1 MSHPLEETLLQYR
14 FGTLE
19 RDLVAEVA
27 EHLRTCSECTRTYA
41 KLGERIERL
50 SAYDVEATADEA
62 TLAKALERAKSAFE
76 ASLRKR
82 ATGEAQPV
90 APAPAAAPL
99 PISVV
104 SAERADPPLPGF
116 WAWLGLAAGGSARPL
131 RLATLALL
139 VLSPAF
145 IGGSRL
151 YLSSRVPPM
160 ETVIEGES
168 SLQAGGQGLVRVQ
181 VLREAVAIPDAP
193 ISLALVTSTG
203 RIALGDGRTDSYG
216 NAELSVSMPSTAEA
230 SPLLEVTTRAGAETD
245 VVSVPLQLQRSY
257 KVHLSTDKPM
267 YQPGQTIHLR
277 SLVMRSP
284 RPEPASDK
292 SVLFEVRD
300 ARNSRL
306 FSKSVA
312 VSSYGIASTDLEL
325 SDDVALGAW
334 KLTATVEGVTADAQV
349 EVGRYTLP
357 KYKLAVVPNKE
368 TYLAG
373 ERLKA
378 RVTARYFFGKPVAG
392 AQVQGVLL
400 KRDGVVLAELK
411 GKTDGD
417 GTLTLEAELPS
428 TLAAPGVPEG
438 VVLQLDAKDVAG
450 QQEHTERALTVSR
463 ELLMVDVLAEGS
475 AVSGLENTFFVV
487 TTRPDGRP
495 VPAKV
500 EVQPMSGAS
509 DLTGLAA
516 LLDPARL
523 LRPPPRRPGPGL
535 VGTAVARQ
543 VSVAGGMDR
552 EVVAKV
558 INSRL
563 VEVSACAER
572 ALLKGTS
579 VVGKLVVEWQI
590 SNVGAVKSAQTKVS
604 TLRNPELEACVVA
617 RIRTWRFPQT
627 SSGGTIA
634 FPFLFRD
641 LDEFTPS
648 PFVSPPPRPRAAPL
662 PVGPAIAVR
671 TAENGLGRFQFRPG
685 GTPVFQVRVEDAEGR
700 KTSREVVLSYGSGSL
715 LTTDK
720 AFYRPGETVLAEVQ
734 SSSVALVDLEARS
747 EGRLIAHTP
756 MKLMGGEG
764 ARATASLVLP
774 KDFVGTLELRLPNLN
789 ASRRIVVAE
798 PAALSVAMSTDKP
811 TYRPGEP
818 ATLRFTVTDAQG
830 KPKVAALGLS
840 VVDESL
846 FALTANTPDV
856 VRAFFLVE
864 RALLTPRYGL
874 NAGELLSSKSW
885 TEEQQVA
892 GRLLLSMSAPE
903 VSLAATPQ
911 RYARST
917 VAEKLVAR
925 RAEEAQWREVAVLV
939 GVGAALLLLLVLV
952 VSLSVRV
959 APVAGGV
966 LLAGVILGAGWL
978 RIPWLPQLATA
989 VVIVVGSLWALRSR
1003 HAELRSALVV
1013 MPVIALAASFW
1024 TREPEADEVF
1034 GRQPVPVATRAL
1046 PSPAESVES
1055 KKEEKRP
1062 EAKMAMKSVG
1072 TLGTLSLLAPSV
1084 DDIGSLGTHGPKARS
1099 ADLMGA
1105 PAPAAPEP
1113 EPPRREVRVR
1123 QHFPE
1128 TLYVHPQLISDEKG
1142 VAELTVPLADSITA
1156 WRVSAL
1162 ASSADGK
1169 LGSMDAPLKVF
1180 QDFFVDLDVPVALVR
1195 GDEATVPIAIY
1206 NYLETAQ
1213 DVRLEVEKAPWFELL
1228 GEVKTKVTLAA
1239 GGVEGRSLR
1248 LRVLEPGEHKLIVRA
1263 DGASESDVVARELLV
1278 TEAGREDSVSVSGR
1292 LTAGA
1297 ATKVSLLVP
1306 EAATGATQM
1315 LVKLYPSLAATALDG
1330 IEGTLGQ
1337 PTGCFE
1343 QTSATTYPN
1352 VLVEEF
1358 LRRENRLTPE
1368 LEHRITRLLS
1378 LGYQKLVAFEV
1389 PGGGFEWFGRAPANQ
1404 VLTAY
1409 GLMEFSDMK
1418 RVFPVEPELI
1428 ERTQRFL
1435 VSRQQSDGSW
1445 DVDTQMIRDGL
1456 FRSEHRGRM
1465 TVTAYLTWALTE
1477 SGLKSDAVERAQRFL
1492 VENLDAIEDPYTLAL
1507 MTAGFAKSGHP
1518 EAARTAELLAKK
1530 AKKVEGLVFFSP
1542 TGATAYYG
1550 RGAAADVETTALA
1563 AYALAKAGRE
1573 PVLVKGALDFLL
1585 ARRQGHGAWASTQA
1599 TTLALK
1605 ALLAGTES
1613 KGVPKVNVSIN
1624 GAAVGAFSLADG
1636 KPKVL
1641 VLGDRARKGINVVE
1655 LSSDVDAPFLATA
1668 TFTLPWR
1675 QQGEDDGKP
1684 LALTVDY
1691 AARKVDVGDVVP
1703 VDVQLTY
1710 RGTEASGMALVEL
1723 GVPAGLTPMMEDLQS
1738 LKTGRVAKFQ
1748 VSGGKLRLYL
1758 DRLSPGERLKLSLRF
1773 KATMAVDTKG
1783 AGSLAYLYYDPA
1795 VRASAPPVAVA
1806 VR

>member
-19 RDLVAEVA
+19 HDLVGEVA

-50 SAYDVEATADEA
+50 GAYDVEATADEA
-62 TLAKALERAKSAFE
+62 TLAKALERATMAFE
-76 ASLRKR
+76 ANLRKR

-90 APAPAAAPL
+90 APAPAPGSL

-116 WAWLGLAAGGSARPL
+116 WAWLGVTAGGSARPL

-139 VLSPAF
+139 LLSPAF

-160 ETVIEGES
+160 DTIISGES
-168 SLQAGGQGLVRVQ
+168 SLQAGGHGLVRVE
-181 VLREAVAIPDAP
+181 VRREGVAIPDAP
-193 ISLALVTSTG
+193 LSLALVTSTG
-203 RIALGDGRTDSYG
+203 RIALGEGRTDSLG
-216 NAELSVSMPSTAEA
+216 NAELSVTVPSTAEA
-230 SPLLEVTTRAGAETD
+230 APLLEVTTRAGAETD
-245 VVSVPLQLQRSY
+245 VVSVPLQLQRDY

-284 RPEPASDK
+284 RPEPAADK

-300 ARNSRL
+300 ARNARL
-306 FSKSVA
+306 FSKSVP

-428 TLAAPGVPEG
+428 TLAAPGMPEG
-438 VVLQLDAKDVAG
+438 VVLQLEAKDVAG

-500 EVQPMSGAS
+500 EVQPMSGS
-509 DLTGLAA
+509 SGLSGLSA

-523 LRPPPRRPGPGL
+523 RPPRPSGPGL
-535 VGTAVARQ
+535 VGTVVARQ
-543 VSVAGGMDR
+543 VSVVGSMNR
-552 EVVAKV
+552 EVVAKT

-563 VEVSACAER
+563 VEVTGCAER
-572 ALLKGTS
+572 ALLKTPV
-579 VVGKLVVEWQI
+579 VVGKVVVEFEV
-590 SNVGAVKSAQTKVS
+590 SSAGAVKSAQTKAS

-627 SSGGTIA
+627 SSGGTIVV
-634 FPFLFRD
+634 PFLFRD
-641 LDEFTPS
+641 TGDFVPA
-648 PFVSPPPRPRAAPL
+648 PFVSSPPRPRFEPL
-662 PVGPAIAVR
+662 PVGQAISVR
-671 TAENGLGRFQFRPG
+671 TAENGIGRFQFRPG
-685 GTPVFQVRVEDAEGR
+685 GAPVFQVRVEDAEGR

-734 SSSVALVDLEARS
+734 SSSVALVELEARS

-756 MKLMGGEG
+756 MKLMGVEG
-764 ARATASLVLP
+764 ARATASLILP
-774 KDFVGTLELRLPNLN
+774 RDFVGTLELRLPNLN

-892 GRLLLSMSAPE
+892 GRLLLSMSAHQF
-903 VSLAATPQ
+903 SLAATPQ

-925 RAEEAQWREVAVLV
+925 EAEEVRWREAAVVV
-939 GVGAALLLLLVLV
+939 GLGAALLLLLVVV

-959 APVAGGV
+959 GPVAGGV
-966 LLAGVILGAGWL
+966 LVAGSILAAGWL
-978 RIPWLPQLATA
+978 QVPWLPQLVTG
-989 VVIVVGSLWALRSR
+989 VVIAGASLWALRSR

-1013 MPVIALAASFW
+1013 LPIIALAASFW
-1024 TREPEADEVF
+1024 TRALEADEAF
-1034 GRQPVPVATRAL
+1034 RTQPVAVTARARPEL
-1046 PSPAESVES
+1046 AESVD

-1062 EAKMAMKSVG
+1062 EAKMMMKQAG
-1072 TLGTLSLLAPSV
+1072 TLGVLALSAG
-1084 DDIGSLGTHGPKARS
+1084 DIGALGTGGPTAKA
-1099 ADLMGA
+1099 LGMA
-1105 PAPAAPEP
+1105 PPPPPAAAP

-1206 NYLETAQ
+1206 NYLETSQ

-1228 GEVKTKVTLAA
+1228 GEAPKKVTLAA

-1248 LRVLEPGEHKLIVRA
+1248 LRVLEPGEHKLVVRA

-1306 EAATGATQM
+1306 EAATGATQV

-1368 LEHRITRLLS
+1368 LERRITRLLS

-1456 FRSEHRGRM
+1456 FRSEHRGRV

-1477 SGLKSDAVERAQRFL
+1477 SGLTSDAVERAQRFL
-1492 VENLDAIEDPYTLAL
+1492 VENLEGADDPYTLAL

-1518 EAARTAELLAKK
+1518 ETARTAELLAKK
-1530 AKKVEGLVFFSP
+1530 AKRVEGLVFFSP
-1542 TGATAYYG
+1542 SGATAYYG
-1550 RGAAADVETTALA
+1550 RGAAADVEATALA

-1573 PVLVKGALDFLL
+1573 PALVKGALDFLL
-1585 ARRQGHGAWASTQA
+1585 ARRLGHGAWASTQA

-1624 GAAVGAFSLADG
+1624 GTAVGAFSLADA

-1691 AARKVDVGDVVP
+1691 TARKVDVGDVVP

-1723 GVPAGLTPMMEDLQS
+1723 GVPAGLTPMMEDLQT

-1773 KATMAVDTKG
+1773 KATMPVDTKG

>member
-19 RDLVAEVA
+19 REDAAAVA
-27 EHLRTCSECTRTYA
+27 EHLRTCSDCTKTYA
-41 KLGERIERL
+41 RIGERIERL
-50 SAYDVEATADEA
+50 GAYDVEATADES
-62 TLAKALERAKSAFE
+62 TLAKALERATAAFE
-76 ASLRKR
+76 VALRKR
-82 ATGEAQPV
+82 ATGEAPPL
-90 APAPAAAPL
+90 APAPAPR

-104 SAERADPPLPGF
+104 SAERAEPPLPGF
-116 WAWLGLAAGGSARPL
+116 WAWLGVTAGGSARPL

-151 YLSSRVPPM
+151 YLSSRVAPM
-160 ETVIEGES
+160 ETIVSGES
-168 SLQAGGQGLVRVQ
+168 SLQAGGHGLVRVE
-181 VLREAVAIPDAP
+181 VRREGVAIPDAP
-193 ISLALVTSTG
+193 MSLSLVTSTG
-203 RIALGDGRTDSYG
+203 RIALGEGRTDALG
-216 NAELSVSMPSTAEA
+216 NAELSVTMPSTADE

-300 ARNSRL
+300 ARNARL
-306 FSKSVA
+306 FSKSVP

-334 KLTATVEGVTADAQV
+334 KLTATVEGVTADAKV

-357 KYKLAVVPNKE
+357 KFKLAVVPNKE

-417 GTLTLEAELPS
+417 GTLTLETELPS
-428 TLAAPGVPEG
+428 TLAAPGVPEA
-438 VVLQLDAKDVAG
+438 VVLQLEAKDVAG

-463 ELLMVDVLAEGS
+463 ELLMVDVFTDGS
-475 AVSGLENTFFVV
+475 AVAGLENTFFVV

-500 EVQPMSGAS
+500 EVQPMSGAKGLS
-509 DLTGLAA
+509 GLLAGLDLAR
-516 LLDPARL
+516 PAR
-523 LRPPPRRPGPGL
+523 PPTAAVRGV
-535 VGTAVARQ
+535 VGTATARQ
-543 VSVAGGMDR
+543 VGVASGLDR
-552 EVVAKV
+552 QEVAKV

-563 VEVSACAER
+563 GEVTTCFER
-572 ALLKGTS
+572 ALLRSPGLA
-579 VVGKLVVEWQI
+579 GKVVVEWEI
-590 SNVGAVKSAQTKVS
+590 SSTGAVKSAKTRTS
-604 TLRNPELEACVVA
+604 TVRDGQLESCVVD
-617 RIRTWRFPQT
+617 RIRTWWFPRT
-627 SSGGTIA
+627 STGGTIVY
-634 FPFLFRD
+634 PFLFRD
-641 LDEFTPS
+641 ESEFTPS
-648 PFVSPPPRPRAAPL
+648 PASPSPPRPPVEPV
-662 PVGPAIAVR
+662 PVGKAISVR
-671 TAENGLGRFQFRPG
+671 TAENGLGRFQFAPG
-685 GTPVFQVRVEDAEGR
+685 SGLVFQVRVEDAEGR
-700 KTSREVVLSYGSGSL
+700 KASRDVVRSLNASGAL

-720 AFYRPGETVLAEVQ
+720 AFYRPGEAVVAELQ
-734 SSSVALVDLEARS
+734 SSTTLGTIDVEARS
-747 EGRLIAHTP
+747 EGRLV
-756 MKLMGGEG
+756 
-764 ARATASLVLP
+764 ARAPLTPITSGGRSQGTTSLVLP
-774 KDFVGTLELRLPNLN
+774 KSFVGTLDLRVASLN
-789 ASRRIVVAE
+789 VSRRVVVAE
-798 PAALSVAMSTDKP
+798 PAALSVSMSTDKP

-846 FALTANTPDV
+846 FALTANTPDL
-856 VRAFFLVE
+856 VRAFFLFE
-864 RALLTPRYGL
+864 RSLFTPRFGL
-874 NAGELLSSKSW
+874 NVGELLSAKSW
-885 TEEQQVA
+885 TEEQQLA
-892 GRLLLSMSAPE
+892 GRLLLSMSAPDPS
-903 VSLAATPQ
+903 VAGTPQ

-917 VAEKLVAR
+917 VAEKLAAR
-925 RAEEAQWREVAVLV
+925 ADEEARWRSIAMPL
-939 GVGAALLLLLVLV
+939 GLAAGLLLLLVLV
-952 VSLSVRV
+952 VSLSARG
-959 APVAGGV
+959 APAAGGV

-978 RIPWLPQLATA
+978 RVPWLPQLATA
-989 VVIVVGSLWALRSR
+989 VVITVASLWALRGR

-1013 MPVIALAASFW
+1013 LPIIALAASFW
-1024 TREPEADEVF
+1024 ASGSDEGGFQDEFAAAPTSTRS
-1034 GRQPVPVATRAL
+1034 VA
-1046 PSPAESVES
+1046 AESVDT
-1055 KKEEKRP
+1055 KKTEEKP
-1062 EAKMAMKSVG
+1062 VMKQFG
-1072 TLGTLSLLAPSV
+1072 TLGALSTRGMPGVRASGLGGM
-1084 DDIGSLGTHGPKARS
+1084 GSLGIQSPRQS
-1099 ADLMGA
+1099 DLGMGA
-1105 PAPAAPEP
+1105 PPAAAP

-1128 TLYVHPQLISDEKG
+1128 TLFVHPQLISDEKG

-1206 NYLETAQ
+1206 NYLDTTQ
-1213 DVRLEVEKAPWFELL
+1213 DVRLDVEKAPWFELL
-1228 GEVKTKVTLAA
+1228 GEAPKKVTLTA

-1278 TEAGREDSVSVSGR
+1278 TEAGREDAVSVSGR
-1292 LTAGA
+1292 LKAGA
-1297 ATKVSLLVP
+1297 TTKVSLLVP
-1306 EAATGATQM
+1306 EAATGATQV

-1330 IEGTLGQ
+1330 IEGTLRQ

-1358 LRRENRLTPE
+1358 LRREGRLTPE

-1409 GLMEFSDMK
+1409 GLMEFSDMT
-1418 RVFPVEPELI
+1418 RVFPVEPQLI

-1456 FRSEHRGRM
+1456 FRSEHRGRV

-1477 SGLKSDAVERAQRFL
+1477 SGLTSEAVERAQRFL
-1492 VENLDAIEDPYTLAL
+1492 VDNLEGADDPYTLAL
-1507 MTAGFAKSGHP
+1507 MTAGFAKTRHP
-1518 EAARTAELLAKK
+1518 ELARTAAMLAKR
-1530 AKKVEGLVFFSP
+1530 AKQVDGLVFFSP

-1563 AYALAKAGRE
+1563 AYALGKAGRE
-1573 PVLVKGALDFLL
+1573 PALVKGALDFLL
-1585 ARRQGHGAWASTQA
+1585 ARRLGHGAWASTQA

-1613 KGVPKVNVSIN
+1613 KGVPQVNVSIN

-1655 LSSDVDAPFLATA
+1655 LSSDVDAPFVATA

-1691 AARKVDVGDVVP
+1691 AARKVAVGDVVP

-1710 RGTEASGMALVEL
+1710 RGAEASGMALVEL
-1723 GVPAGLTPMMEDLQS
+1723 GVPAGLTPMMEDLQR
-1738 LKTGRVAKFQ
+1738 LKTGRVAKSQ
-1748 VSGGKLRLYL
+1748 LSGGKLRLYL

-1773 KATMAVDTKG
+1773 KATMPVDTKG
-1783 AGSLAYLYYDPA
+1783 ASSFAYLYYDPA

>member
-19 RDLVAEVA
+19 RDEAAEVA
-27 EHLRTCSECTRTYA
+27 EHLRTCSDCTKTYA

-50 SAYDVEATADEA
+50 GAYDVEATADEA
-62 TLAKALERAKSAFE
+62 TLAKALERATLAFE
-76 ASLRKR
+76 ASVRKR

-90 APAPAAAPL
+90 APVPPPAPVPL
-99 PISVV
+99 PIAVV
-104 SAERADPPLPGF
+104 SAERPDPPLPGF
-116 WAWLGLAAGGSARPL
+116 WAWLGVAPGGSARPL
-131 RLATLALL
+131 RLATLAVL

-151 YLSSRVPPM
+151 YLSSRAPPM
-160 ETVIEGES
+160 ETVLEGES

-193 ISLALVTSTG
+193 VSLALVTGAG
-203 RIALGDGRTDSYG
+203 RIALGEGRTDSFG
-216 NAELSVSMPSTAEA
+216 KAELSVSVPYTAEA

-245 VVSVPLQLQRSY
+245 VVSVPLQLQRTY

-292 SVLFEVRD
+292 AVLFEVRD
-300 ARNSRL
+300 ARNARL
-306 FSKSVA
+306 FSKRVP

-334 KLTATVEGVTADAQV
+334 MLTATVEGVTADAQV

-357 KYKLAVVPNKE
+357 KYKLSVVPNKE

-428 TLAAPGVPEG
+428 TLAAPGMPEG
-438 VVLQLDAKDVAG
+438 VVLQLEAKDVAG

-475 AVSGLENTFFVV
+475 AVNGLENTFFVM

-509 DLTGLAA
+509 GLTGLAA

-523 LRPPPRRPGPGL
+523 RPPPRRPGVGL
-535 VGTAVARQ
+535 VGTAAARQ

-552 EVVAKV
+552 EVVAKT

-572 ALLKGTS
+572 ALLKGPA
-579 VVGKLVVEWQI
+579 VVGKLVVEWQV
-590 SNVGAVKSAQTKVS
+590 SNVGAVKSAQTKTS
-604 TLRNPELEACVVA
+604 TLRNPELEACVLA
-617 RIRTWRFPQT
+617 RSRTWRFPQT
-627 SSGGTIA
+627 SSGVTIV
-634 FPFLFRD
+634 FPFIFRD
-641 LDEFTPS
+641 LEEFTPA
-648 PFVSPPPRPRAAPL
+648 PFVPSPPRPRVEPL
-662 PVGPAIAVR
+662 PVGQAISVR
-671 TAENGLGRFQFRPG
+671 TAENGLGRFQFRPSG
-685 GTPVFQVRVEDAEGR
+685 ALVFQVRVEDAEGR
-700 KTSREVVLSYGSGSL
+700 KTSREVVLPSGAGSL

-734 SSSVALVDLEARS
+734 SSVVALVDLEARS

-756 MKLMGGEG
+756 MKLMGNAG
-764 ARATASLVLP
+764 ARATASLMLP

-789 ASRRIVVAE
+789 ASRRVVVAA

-846 FALTANTPDV
+846 FALTTNTPDV

-864 RALLTPRYGL
+864 RALLTPRFGL
-874 NAGELLSSKSW
+874 NAGELLSAKSW

-892 GRLLLSMSAPE
+892 GRLLLSMSAAE
-903 VSLAATPQ
+903 LSLATPQ

-917 VAEKLVAR
+917 VAEKLAAR
-925 RAEEAQWREVAVLV
+925 ADEEARWRSTATLL

-952 VSLSVRV
+952 ASLSVRV

-978 RIPWLPQLATA
+978 RLPWLPQLATA
-989 VVIVVGSLWALRSR
+989 VVIVAGSLWALRSR

-1013 MPVIALAASFW
+1013 MPIIALAASFW

-1034 GRQPVPVATRAL
+1034 GTQPVPVTTRAQS
-1046 PSPAESVES
+1046 SPAESVEM

-1062 EAKMAMKSVG
+1062 EAKMAMKQVG
-1072 TLGTLSLLAPSV
+1072 TLGTLSLLAPSL
-1084 DDIGSLGTHGPKARS
+1084 DSIGSLGTHGAKGIGV
-1099 ADLMGA
+1099 DMLGA
-1105 PAPAAPEP
+1105 PPAVAP

-1213 DVRLEVEKAPWFELL
+1213 DVRLAVEKAPWFELL
-1228 GEVKTKVTLAA
+1228 GEAPKKVTLAA

-1248 LRVLEPGEHKLIVRA
+1248 LRVLEAGEHKLIVRA

-1292 LTAGA
+1292 LAAGA

-1306 EAATGATQM
+1306 EAATGATQV

-1352 VLVEEF
+1352 VLVEAF

-1445 DVDTQMIRDGL
+1445 DVDGQMIRDGL

-1465 TVTAYLTWALTE
+1465 TVTAYVTWALTE
-1477 SGLKSDAVERAQRFL
+1477 SGLTSDAVERAQRFL
-1492 VENLDAIEDPYTLAL
+1492 VENLDAIDDPYTLAL
-1507 MTAGFAKSGHP
+1507 LTAGFAKSGHP
-1518 EAARTAELLAKK
+1518 ETARTAELLAKR

-1542 TGATAYYG
+1542 SGATAYYG
-1550 RGAAADVETTALA
+1550 RGAAAEVETTALA

-1573 PVLVKGALDFLL
+1573 PALVKGALDFLL
-1585 ARRQGHGAWASTQA
+1585 ARRLGHGAWASTQA

-1641 VLGDRARKGINVVE
+1641 MLGDRARKGINVVE

-1748 VSGGKLRLYL
+1748 LSGGKLRLYL

-1773 KATMAVDTKG
+1773 KATMPVDTRG

-1795 VRASAPPVAVA
+1795 IRASAPPVAVA

>member
-1 MSHPLEETLLQYR
+1 MSHPLAETLLQYR
-14 FGTLE
+14 FGTLD
-19 RDLVAEVA
+19 RDQANEIA
-27 EHLRTCSECTRTYA
+27 EHLRTCSECTKAYA
-41 KLGERIERL
+41 KLGEGIERL
-50 SAYDVEATADEA
+50 GAYDVEATADEA
-62 TLAKALERAKSAFE
+62 ALAKALERATAAFKV
-76 ASLRKR
+76 STSRR
-82 ATGEAQPV
+82 ATGTEKPVTPPV
-90 APAPAAAPL
+90 AAAEPL
-99 PISVV
+99 PVVVV
-104 SAERADPPLPGF
+104 SAERPDPPLPGF
-116 WAWLGLAAGGSARPL
+116 WGWLGLQPGASARPL

-139 VLSPAF
+139 VLGPAWL
-145 IGGSRL
+145 GGSAL
-151 YLSSRVPPM
+151 YFSSRLPPM
-160 ETVIEGES
+160 DTAVTGEA
-168 SLQAGGQGLVRVQ
+168 SLEAGGHGLVRVE
-181 VLREAVAIPDAP
+181 VRREGAPIPDAP
-193 ISLALVTSTG
+193 LSLALVTSTG
-203 RIALGDGRTDSYG
+203 RLTLADGRTDAAG
-216 NAELSVSMPSTAEA
+216 NAEVGLSVPYTNEA
-230 SPLLEVTTRAGAETD
+230 SPVLEVTTRAGDETD
-245 VVSVPLQLQRSY
+245 VVSVPLTLQRSF

-292 SVLFEVRD
+292 AVLFEVRD
-300 ARNSRL
+300 ARNARL
-306 FSKSVA
+306 FSKSVP

-357 KYKLAVVPNKE
+357 KYKLVVAPNKE

-378 RVTARYFFGKPVAG
+378 RITARYFFGKPVVG

-400 KRDGVVLAELK
+400 KSDGVVLAELK

-417 GTLTLEAELPS
+417 GTLTLETELPS
-428 TLAAPGVPEG
+428 TLAAPGRPEA
-438 VVLQLDAKDVAG
+438 VVLQLEAKDVAG
-450 QQEHTERALTVSR
+450 QQEHTERTLTISR
-463 ELLMVDVLAEGS
+463 ELLMVDVLADGV
-475 AVSGLENTFFVV
+475 ALMGVENTFFVV

-500 EVQPMSGAS
+500 EVQPMSGAA
-509 DLTGLAA
+509 GLSGLSA
-516 LLDPARL
+516 LLGMP
-523 LRPPPRRPGPGL
+523 RPTALRRPLGPGL
-535 VGTAVARQ
+535 VATAVARN
-543 VSVAGGMDR
+543 VGVTGSVDR

-558 INSRL
+558 INSNL
-563 VEVSACAER
+563 AGVSGCYER
-572 ALLKGTS
+572 ALLRSPVIAGR
-579 VVGKLVVEWQI
+579 LVVEWQL
-590 SNVGAVKSAQTKVS
+590 SKAGGVTSSRTKSS
-604 TLRNPELEACVVA
+604 TVQNPALEACVLAVSRA
-617 RIRTWRFPQT
+617 WRFPQT
-627 SSGGTIA
+627 SSGGTVT
-634 FPFLFRD
+634 FPFIFRSA
-641 LDEFTPS
+641 DELAPATS
-648 PFVSPPPRPRAAPL
+648 GPFAIGAAPPSSEPV
-662 PVGPAIAVR
+662 PVGVPIAVR
-671 TAENGLGRFQFRPG
+671 TAESGIGRFQFRPG
-685 GTPVFQVRVEDAEGR
+685 SSVIFQVRVEDAEGR
-700 KTSREVVLSYGSGSL
+700 KTSREVVLPLSNGPL

-734 SSSVALVDLEARS
+734 SSAVALAALEARS
-747 EGRLIAHTP
+747 EGRLIAHAP
-756 MKLMGGEG
+756 VRLMGGSD

-774 KDFVGTLELRLPNLN
+774 KDYVGTLDLHLANMGG
-789 ASRRIVVAE
+789 SRRIVVAE
-798 PAALSVAMSTDKP
+798 PSALSVAMSTDKP

-818 ATLRFTVTDAQG
+818 ATLRFTVTDSQG

-846 FALTANTPDV
+846 FALTANTPDA

-864 RALLTPRYGL
+864 RALLTSRFGTS
-874 NAGELLSSKSW
+874 AAQLLSAASW

-892 GRLLLSMSAPE
+892 GRLLLSMSTPE
-903 VSLAATPQ
+903 RSLAATPQ
-911 RYARST
+911 PYTRST
-917 VAEKLVAR
+917 VLEKLVAR
-925 RAEEAQWREVAVLV
+925 EAEETRWRSRALV
-939 GVGAALLLLLVLV
+939 VGLGTGLLLLLVLV

-959 APVAGGV
+959 TPVAGGV
-966 LLAGVILGAGWL
+966 LLAGAILGAGWL
-978 RIPWLPQLATA
+978 RLPWLPQLVAGVLMA
-989 VVIVVGSLWALRSR
+989 FAALWALRAR

-1013 MPVIALAASFW
+1013 LPVIALIASFW
-1024 TREPEADEVF
+1024 TRSPGQDAEFRPELV
-1034 GRQPVPVATRAL
+1034 RAESA
-1046 PSPAESVES
+1046 PSPASRTAMAPQPTQKV
-1055 KKEEKRP
+1055 EEKK
-1062 EAKMAMKSVG
+1062 ALKQ
-1072 TLGTLSLLAPSV
+1072 LGTLSV
-1084 DDIGSLGTHGPKARS
+1084 LGASPFTDALGEMA
-1099 ADLMGA
+1099 GA
-1105 PAPAAPEP
+1105 PKGASANGPSLPTAP

-1128 TLYVHPQLISDEKG
+1128 TLYVHPQLISNEQG

-1206 NYLETAQ
+1206 NYLETSQ
-1213 DVRLEVEKAPWFELL
+1213 DVRLEVEKAPWFELV
-1228 GEVKTKVTLAA
+1228 GEVPKKVTLAA

-1248 LRVLEPGEHKLIVRA
+1248 LRVLEPGEHQLIVRA

-1306 EAATGATQM
+1306 EAATGATQV

-1378 LGYQKLVAFEV
+1378 LGYQKLVSFEV

-1435 VSRQQSDGSW
+1435 LAQQQPDGSW
-1445 DVDTQMIRDGL
+1445 DVDRQMIRDGL
-1456 FRSEHRGRM
+1456 FRSEHRGQM
-1465 TVTAYLTWALTE
+1465 TVTAYVTWALTE
-1477 SGLKSDAVERAQRFL
+1477 SGLKSEAVDRAQRFL
-1492 VENLDAIEDPYTLAL
+1492 VDNLDAADDPYTLAL
-1507 MTAGFAKSGHP
+1507 MTAGFARSRHP
-1518 EAARTAELLAKK
+1518 ETARTAELLAKR
-1530 AKKVEGLVFFSP
+1530 AKKVDGLVFFSP

-1550 RGAAADVETTALA
+1550 RGAAAEVETTALA

-1573 PVLVKGALDFLL
+1573 PALVKGALDFLL

-1605 ALLAGTES
+1605 ALLAGTEA
-1613 KGVPKVNVSIN
+1613 KGVPKVSVSIN
-1624 GAAVGAFSLADG
+1624 GTSAGAYSLADG

-1723 GVPAGLTPMMEDLQS
+1723 GVPAGLTPMMEDLAS
-1738 LKTGRVAKFQ
+1738 LKSGRVAKFQ
-1748 VSGGKLRLYL
+1748 LSGGKLRLYL

-1773 KATMAVDTKG
+1773 KATMPVDTKG

>member
-19 RDLVAEVA
+19 RDLAGEVA
-27 EHLRTCSECTRTYA
+27 EHLRTCSDCTRTYA

-50 SAYDVEATADEA
+50 REYDVEGTADEA
-62 TLAKALERAKSAFE
+62 TLAKALERATSAFE
-76 ASLRKR
+76 ASLRNR
-82 ATGEAQPV
+82 ATGDAQPV
-90 APAPAAAPL
+90 APAPAVAPL
-99 PISVV
+99 PVAVV

-116 WAWLGLAAGGSARPL
+116 WAWLGVAAGGSARPL

-151 YLSSRVPPM
+151 YLSSRGPPM

-168 SLQAGGQGLVRVQ
+168 SLQAGGHGLVRVE
-181 VLREAVAIPDAP
+181 VRREGVAIPDAP
-193 ISLALVTSTG
+193 LSLALVTSTG
-203 RIALGDGRTDSYG
+203 RIALGEGRTDALG
-216 NAELSVSMPSTAEA
+216 RAELSVTVPSTAEA
-230 SPLLEVTTRAGAETD
+230 APLLEVTTRAGAETD
-245 VVSVPLQLQRSY
+245 VVSVPLQLQRDY

-284 RPEPASDK
+284 RPEPAADK

-300 ARNSRL
+300 ARNARL
-306 FSKSVA
+306 FSKSVP

-417 GTLTLEAELPS
+417 GTLTLETELPS
-428 TLAAPGVPEG
+428 TLAAPGRPEA
-438 VVLQLDAKDVAG
+438 VVLQLEAKDVAG

-475 AVSGLENTFFVV
+475 AVSGVENTFFVV

-500 EVQPMSGAS
+500 EVQPMSGS
-509 DLTGLAA
+509 TGLSGLSA

-523 LRPPPRRPGPGL
+523 TRPPRPSASGL
-535 VGTAVARQ
+535 VGTISARQ

-552 EVVAKV
+552 EVVAKI

-563 VEVSACAER
+563 VEVVTCAER
-572 ALLKGTS
+572 ALLKGPA

-590 SNVGAVKSAQTKVS
+590 SNVGAVKSAQTKAS

-617 RIRTWRFPQT
+617 RVRTWRFPQT

-634 FPFLFRD
+634 FPFIFRD
-641 LDEFTPS
+641 VNEFTPAPLVPS
-648 PFVSPPPRPRAAPL
+648 PPRPRFEPL
-662 PVGPAIAVR
+662 PVGKAISVR
-671 TAENGLGRFQFRPG
+671 TVENGLGRFQFRPG
-685 GTPVFQVRVEDAEGR
+685 GELVFQVRVEDAEGR
-700 KTSREVVLSYGSGSL
+700 KTSREVVLSYGPGSL

-764 ARATASLVLP
+764 ARATASLILP
-774 KDFVGTLELRLPNLN
+774 RDFVGTLELRLPNMN
-789 ASRRIVVAE
+789 ASRRIVVAN
-798 PAALSVAMSTDKP
+798 PSALSVAMSTDKP

-903 VSLAATPQ
+903 LGLTATPQ
-911 RYARST
+911 RYSRST

-925 RAEEAQWREVAVLV
+925 EAQEVQWREAAVVL
-939 GVGAALLLLLVLV
+939 GLGAALLLLLVV
-952 VSLSVRV
+952 IVSLSVRV
-959 APVAGGV
+959 GPVAGGV

-1024 TREPEADEVF
+1024 TREPDEDGGFREKMVA
-1034 GRQPVPVATRAL
+1034 VPLSTR
-1046 PSPAESVES
+1046 SVVAESVET
-1055 KKEEKRP
+1055 KKEERRP
-1062 EAKMAMKSVG
+1062 EAKKAMKQVG
-1072 TLGTLSLLAPSV
+1072 TAGALSLLAPGV
-1084 DDIGSLGTHGPKARS
+1084 GDIGSLGAMGPKARG

-1105 PAPAAPEP
+1105 APAPAAP

-1206 NYLETAQ
+1206 NYLETSQ
-1213 DVRLEVEKAPWFELL
+1213 EVRLEVEKAPWFELL
-1228 GEVKTKVTLAA
+1228 GEAPKKVTLAA

-1278 TEAGREDSVSVSGR
+1278 TEAGREDQVSVSGR

-1306 EAATGATQM
+1306 EAATGATQV

-1368 LEHRITRLLS
+1368 LERRITRLLS

-1456 FRSEHRGRM
+1456 FRSEHRGRV

-1477 SGLKSDAVERAQRFL
+1477 SGLTSEAVERAQRFL
-1492 VENLDAIEDPYTLAL
+1492 VENLEGADDPYTLAL

-1518 EAARTAELLAKK
+1518 ETARTAELLAKK

-1542 TGATAYYG
+1542 SGATAYYG

-1573 PVLVKGALDFLL
+1573 PALVKGALDFLL
-1585 ARRQGHGAWASTQA
+1585 ARRLGHGAWASTQA

-1613 KGVPKVNVSIN
+1613 TGVPKVNVSIN
-1624 GAAVGAFSLADG
+1624 GTSVGAFSLADG

-1773 KATMAVDTKG
+1773 KATMPVDTKG

>member
-19 RDLVAEVA
+19 RDEAAEVA
-27 EHLRTCSECTRTYA
+27 EHLRTCSDCTRTYA

-50 SAYDVEATADEA
+50 GAYDVEGTADEA
-62 TLAKALERAKSAFE
+62 TLAKALERATAAFE
-76 ASLRKR
+76 VSVRKR
-82 ATGEAQPV
+82 ATGEAHPV
-90 APAPAAAPL
+90 APAPAPAPL
-99 PISVV
+99 PVTVV
-104 SAERADPPLPGF
+104 SAERADEPLPGF
-116 WAWLGLAAGGSARPL
+116 WAWLGVTAGGSARPL

-151 YLSSRVPPM
+151 YLSSRLAPM
-160 ETVIEGES
+160 ETIISGES
-168 SLQAGGQGLVRVQ
+168 SLQAGGHGLVRVE
-181 VLREAVAIPDAP
+181 VRREGVAIPDAP
-193 ISLALVTSTG
+193 LSLALVTSTG
-203 RIALGDGRTDSYG
+203 RIALTDGRTDSLG
-216 NAELSVSMPSTAEA
+216 NAELSVTVPSTAEA
-230 SPLLEVTTRAGAETD
+230 SPLLEVTTRAGDETD

-300 ARNSRL
+300 ARNARL
-306 FSKSVA
+306 FSKSVP

-357 KYKLAVVPNKE
+357 KYKLAIVPNKE

-373 ERLKA
+373 ERVKA
-378 RVTARYFFGKPVAG
+378 RVTARYFFGKPVVG

-428 TLAAPGVPEG
+428 TLAAPGMPEG
-438 VVLQLDAKDVAG
+438 VVLQLEAKDVAG

-475 AVSGLENTFFVV
+475 AVRGLENTFFVV

-500 EVQPMSGAS
+500 EVQPMSGSA
-509 DLTGLAA
+509 DLSGLAA
-516 LLDPARL
+516 LLNPARL
-523 LRPPPRRPGPGL
+523 TRPPGPGQ
-535 VGTAVARQ
+535 VGTAASRQISVVGGAMDKEMLAR
-543 VSVAGGMDR
+543 
-552 EVVAKV
+552 V
-558 INSRL
+558 INSKL
-563 VEVSACAER
+563 GEVSACAER
-572 ALLKGTS
+572 ALLKTPD
-579 VVGKLVVEWQI
+579 VAGKLVVEWQV
-590 SNVGAVKSAQTKVS
+590 SNIGAVKSARSRSS
-604 TLRNPELEACVVA
+604 TVRNPELEACVLA
-617 RIRTWRFPQT
+617 RVRTWRFPQT
-627 SSGGTIA
+627 SSGGTIV
-634 FPFLFRD
+634 FPFMFRD
-641 LDEFTPS
+641 LNTFAHVAPWRPS
-648 PFVSPPPRPRAAPL
+648 LPPVSAPL
-662 PVGPAIAVR
+662 AVGQAISVR
-671 TAENGLGRFQFRPG
+671 TAENGLGRFQFRPEG
-685 GTPVFQVRVEDAEGR
+685 ELVFQVRVEDAEGR
-700 KTSREVVLSYGSGSL
+700 KTSREVVLSNGSGSL

-734 SSSVALVDLEARS
+734 SSAVALVELEARS

-756 MKLMGGEG
+756 MKLMGVEG
-764 ARATASLVLP
+764 ARATASLILP
-774 KDFVGTLELRLPNLN
+774 RDFVGTLELRLPNLN

-892 GRLLLSMSAPE
+892 GRLLLSMSANQF
-903 VSLAATPQ
+903 SLAATPQ

-925 RAEEAQWREVAVLV
+925 EAEEMRWREAALV
-939 GVGAALLLLLVLV
+939 VGPGAALLLLLVLV

-959 APVAGGV
+959 GPVAGGMLV
-966 LLAGVILGAGWL
+966 AGSILAAGWL
-978 RIPWLPQLATA
+978 QLPWLPQLVTG
-989 VVIVVGSLWALRSR
+989 VVIAGASLWALRGR

-1013 MPVIALAASFW
+1013 MPIIALAASFW
-1024 TREPEADEVF
+1024 TRAPEEDGLFSTRLEEKL
-1034 GRQPVPVATRAL
+1034 VAAT
-1046 PSPAESVES
+1046 PSARTAVAESVDT

-1062 EAKMAMKSVG
+1062 EAKRVMKQVG
-1072 TLGTLSLLAPSV
+1072 TMGVLALSA
-1084 DDIGSLGTHGPKARS
+1084 DDIGSLSAHGPKAN
-1099 ADLMGA
+1099 ALGMVAPA
-1105 PAPAAPEP
+1105 PAPAAP

-1206 NYLETAQ
+1206 NYLETSQ

-1228 GEVKTKVTLAA
+1228 GEAPKKVTLAA

-1278 TEAGREDSVSVSGR
+1278 TEAGREDQVSVSGR

-1306 EAATGATQM
+1306 EAATGATQV

-1368 LEHRITRLLS
+1368 LERRITRLLS

-1428 ERTQRFL
+1428 ERTQHFL

-1456 FRSEHRGRM
+1456 FRSEHRGRV

-1477 SGLKSDAVERAQRFL
+1477 SGLTSEAVERAQRFL
-1492 VENLDAIEDPYTLAL
+1492 VENLEGADDPYTLAL
-1507 MTAGFAKSGHP
+1507 MTAGFAKTRHP
-1518 EAARTAELLAKK
+1518 ETARAAAMLTKRAKQ
-1530 AKKVEGLVFFSP
+1530 VDGLVFFSP

-1573 PVLVKGALDFLL
+1573 PALVKGALDFLL
-1585 ARRQGHGAWASTQA
+1585 ARRLGHGAWASTQA

-1624 GAAVGAFSLADG
+1624 GTAVGAFSLADG

-1703 VDVQLTY
+1703 VDVLLTY
-1710 RGTEASGMALVEL
+1710 RGSEASGMALVEL
-1723 GVPAGLTPMMEDLQS
+1723 GVPAGLTPMMEDLQN
-1738 LKTGRVAKFQ
+1738 LKMGRVAKFQ

-1773 KATMAVDTKG
+1773 KATMPVDTKG

>member
-19 RDLVAEVA
+19 RDLVGEVA

-50 SAYDVEATADEA
+50 GAYDVEATADEA
-62 TLAKALERAKSAFE
+62 TLAKALERAKAAFE
-76 ASLRKR
+76 VSLRER
-82 ATGEAQPV
+82 ATGEARPAEAPV
-90 APAPAAAPL
+90 TL
-99 PISVV
+99 PGAVV
-104 SAERADPPLPGF
+104 SAERPDPPLPGF
-116 WAWLGLAAGGSARPL
+116 WAWLGVTAGGSARPL

-139 VLSPAF
+139 LVAPAWL
-145 IGGSRL
+145 GGSALSLASRL
-151 YLSSRVPPM
+151 PPM
-160 ETVIEGES
+160 ETVVTGES
-168 SLQAGGQGLVRVQ
+168 SLQAGGHGLVRVA
-181 VLREAVAIPDAP
+181 VRREGVALADAP
-193 ISLALVTSTG
+193 MSLALVTSSG
-203 RIALGDGRTDSYG
+203 RIALGEGRTDALGS
-216 NAELSVSMPSTAEA
+216 AELSVTLPYTTEA
-230 SPLLEVTTRAGAETD
+230 APLLEVTTRAGAETD
-245 VVSVPLQLQRSY
+245 VVSVPLQLQRDY

-284 RPEPASDK
+284 RPEPAADK

-300 ARNSRL
+300 ARNARL
-306 FSKSVA
+306 FSKSVP

-378 RVTARYFFGKPVAG
+378 RVSARYFFGKPVVG
-392 AQVQGVLL
+392 AQVRGVLL
-400 KRDGVVLAELK
+400 QRDGVVLAELK
-411 GKTDGD
+411 GKTDRD

-428 TLAAPGVPEG
+428 TLAAPGRPEAL
-438 VVLQLDAKDVAG
+438 VLQLDAKDVAG
-450 QQEHTERALTVSR
+450 QQEHAERALTVSR
-463 ELLMVDVLAEGS
+463 ELLMVDVLPDG
-475 AVSGLENTFFVV
+475 VVMRGLDNTFFVV

-495 VPAKV
+495 VPASV
-500 EVQPMSGAS
+500 EVQPMAGPSRP
-509 DLTGLAA
+509 TG
-516 LLDPARL
+516 
-523 LRPPPRRPGPGL
+523 
-535 VGTAVARQ
+535 
-543 VSVAGGMDR
+543 
-552 EVVAKV
+552 
-558 INSRL
+558 
-563 VEVSACAER
+563 R
-572 ALLKGTS
+572 A
-579 VVGKLVVEWQI
+579 I
-590 SNVGAVKSAQTKVS
+590 S
-604 TLRNPELEACVVA
+604 L
-617 RIRTWRFPQT
+617 
-627 SSGGTIA
+627 
-634 FPFLFRD
+634 
-641 LDEFTPS
+641 
-648 PFVSPPPRPRAAPL
+648 
-662 PVGPAIAVR
+662 R
-671 TAENGLGRFQFRPG
+671 TAENGIGRFQFRPDSD
-685 GTPVFQVRVEDAEGR
+685 VLFQLRVEDADGR
-700 KTSREVVLSYGSGSL
+700 KTSRELSLPHAFGAL
-715 LTTDK
+715 VTTDK
-720 AFYRPGETVLAEVQ
+720 AFYRPGETVRATVQ
-734 SSSVALVDLEARS
+734 SNVFNALKLEARS
-747 EGRLIAHTP
+747 EGRLIARAPVTTA
-756 MKLMGGEG
+756 G
-764 ARATASLVLP
+764 AAGVGPGSASLVIPSGFL
-774 KDFVGTLELRLPNLN
+774 GTLELRLTGHSV
-789 ASRRIVVAE
+789 SRRIVVAE
-798 PAALSVAMSTDKP
+798 PSALSVSMSTDKP

-846 FALTANTPDV
+846 FALTASTPDA

-864 RALLTPRYGL
+864 RALLTPRLGL
-874 NAGELLSSKSW
+874 DAGELLSASSW
-885 TEEQQVA
+885 TPEQQVA
-892 GRLLLSMSAPE
+892 GQLLLSLSAPN
-903 VSLAATPQ
+903 VRAAAAPAT
-911 RYARST
+911 YARST
-917 VAEKLVAR
+917 AFEKYAAR
-925 RAEEAQWREVAVLV
+925 RAEEARWRTTATLV
-939 GVGAALLLLLVLV
+939 GMGAALLLLLVLV
-952 VSLSVRV
+952 VSLSVRL
-959 APVAGGV
+959 APVAGAV
-966 LLAGVILGAGWL
+966 LLAAAIVGAGWL
-978 RIPWLPQLATA
+978 RLPWLLQLVTG
-989 VVIVVGSLWALRSR
+989 VIIALASLWALRSR
-1003 HAELRSALVV
+1003 RAELRSALVV
-1013 MPVIALAASFW
+1013 MPIIALAASSW
-1024 TREPEADEVF
+1024 TRAPAFNQMVAMGEEAVS
-1034 GRQPVPVATRAL
+1034 PATRSFVDHDL
-1046 PSPAESVES
+1046 
-1055 KKEEKRP
+1055 KKAASIEK
-1062 EAKMAMKSVG
+1062 KMAKDDFTEALQDTS
-1072 TLGTLSLLAPSV
+1072 APSV
-1084 DDIGSLGTHGPKARS
+1084 S
-1099 ADLMGA
+1099 ALRTVDA
-1105 PAPAAPEP
+1105 PPAT

-1180 QDFFVDLDVPVALVR
+1180 QEFFVDLDVPVALVR

-1206 NYLETAQ
+1206 NYLETSQ
-1213 DVRLEVEKAPWFELL
+1213 DVRLEVEKAPWFEVL
-1228 GEVKTKVTLAA
+1228 GEAPKKVTLAA

-1263 DGASESDVVARELLV
+1263 DGASESDVVARALLV
-1278 TEAGREDSVSVSGR
+1278 TEAGREESVSVSGR

-1306 EAATGATQM
+1306 EAATGATQV
-1315 LVKLYPSLAATALDG
+1315 LVKLYPSLATTALDG

-1358 LRRENRLTPE
+1358 LRRQNRLTPE
-1368 LEHRITRLLS
+1368 LDQRITRLLS

-1435 VSRQQSDGSW
+1435 LSQQQSDGSW
-1445 DVDTQMIRDGL
+1445 DVDRQMIHDGL
-1456 FRSEHRGRM
+1456 FRTELRGQM
-1465 TVTAYLTWALTE
+1465 TVTAYVTWALTE
-1477 SGLKSDAVERAQRFL
+1477 SGLKSEAVKRAQRFL
-1492 VENLDAIEDPYTLAL
+1492 VDNLDAADDPYTLAL
-1507 MTAGFAKSGHP
+1507 MTAGFAMSGHP
-1518 EAARTAELLAKK
+1518 ETNRAAAMLATH
-1530 AKKVEGLVFFSP
+1530 ARRVDGLVVFSP
-1542 TGATAYYG
+1542 AGATAYYG

-1573 PVLVKGALDFLL
+1573 PALVKGALDFLL
-1585 ARRQGHGAWASTQA
+1585 ARRLGHGAWASTQG

-1624 GAAVGAFSLADG
+1624 GTPVGAFSLTDG
-1636 KPKVL
+1636 KPKAL

-1675 QQGEDDGKP
+1675 QQGDDDGKP

-1748 VSGGKLRLYL
+1748 LSGGKLRLYL

-1773 KATMAVDTKG
+1773 KATMPVDTKG

>member
-19 RDLVAEVA
+19 HDLVGEVA

-50 SAYDVEATADEA
+50 GAYDVEATADEA
-62 TLAKALERAKSAFE
+62 TLAKALERATMAFE
-76 ASLRKR
+76 ANLRKR

-90 APAPAAAPL
+90 APAPAPGSL

-116 WAWLGLAAGGSARPL
+116 WAWLGVTAGGSARPL

-139 VLSPAF
+139 LLSPAF

-160 ETVIEGES
+160 DTIISGES
-168 SLQAGGQGLVRVQ
+168 SLQAGGHGLVRVE
-181 VLREAVAIPDAP
+181 VRREGVAIPDAP
-193 ISLALVTSTG
+193 LSLALVTSTG
-203 RIALGDGRTDSYG
+203 RIALGEGRTDSLG
-216 NAELSVSMPSTAEA
+216 NAELSVTVPSTAEA
-230 SPLLEVTTRAGAETD
+230 APLLEVTTRAGAETD
-245 VVSVPLQLQRSY
+245 VVSVPLQLQRDY

-284 RPEPASDK
+284 RPEPAADK

-300 ARNSRL
+300 ARNARL
-306 FSKSVA
+306 FSKSVP

-428 TLAAPGVPEG
+428 TLAAPGMPEG
-438 VVLQLDAKDVAG
+438 VVLQLEAKDVAG

-500 EVQPMSGAS
+500 EVQPMSGS
-509 DLTGLAA
+509 SGLSGLSA

-523 LRPPPRRPGPGL
+523 RPPRPSGPGL
-535 VGTAVARQ
+535 VGTVVARQ
-543 VSVAGGMDR
+543 VSVVGSMNR
-552 EVVAKV
+552 EVVAKT

-563 VEVSACAER
+563 VEVTGCAER
-572 ALLKGTS
+572 ALLKTPV
-579 VVGKLVVEWQI
+579 VVGKVVVEFEV
-590 SNVGAVKSAQTKVS
+590 SSAGAVKSAQTKAS

-627 SSGGTIA
+627 SSGGTIVV
-634 FPFLFRD
+634 PFLFRD
-641 LDEFTPS
+641 TGDFVPA
-648 PFVSPPPRPRAAPL
+648 PFVSSPPRPRFEPL
-662 PVGPAIAVR
+662 PVGQAISVR
-671 TAENGLGRFQFRPG
+671 TAENGIGRFQFRPG
-685 GTPVFQVRVEDAEGR
+685 GAPVFQVRVEDAEGR

-734 SSSVALVDLEARS
+734 SSVVALVELEARS

-756 MKLMGGEG
+756 MKLMGNEG
-764 ARATASLVLP
+764 ARATASLILP
-774 KDFVGTLELRLPNLN
+774 RDFVGTLELRLPNLN

-892 GRLLLSMSAPE
+892 GRLLLSMSAHQF
-903 VSLAATPQ
+903 SLAATPQ

-925 RAEEAQWREVAVLV
+925 EAEEVRWREAAVVV
-939 GVGAALLLLLVLV
+939 GLGAALLLLLVVV

-959 APVAGGV
+959 GPVAGGV
-966 LLAGVILGAGWL
+966 LVAGSILAAGWL
-978 RIPWLPQLATA
+978 QVPWLPQLVTG
-989 VVIVVGSLWALRSR
+989 VVIAGASLWALRSR

-1013 MPVIALAASFW
+1013 LPIIALAASFW
-1024 TREPEADEVF
+1024 TRALDADEAF
-1034 GRQPVPVATRAL
+1034 RTQPVAVTARARPDL
-1046 PSPAESVES
+1046 AESVD

-1062 EAKMAMKSVG
+1062 EAKMMMKQAG
-1072 TLGTLSLLAPSV
+1072 TLGVLALSAG
-1084 DDIGSLGTHGPKARS
+1084 DIGALGTGGHTAKA
-1099 ADLMGA
+1099 LGMA
-1105 PAPAAPEP
+1105 PPPPAAAP

-1206 NYLETAQ
+1206 NYLETSQ

-1228 GEVKTKVTLAA
+1228 GEAPKKVTLAA

-1248 LRVLEPGEHKLIVRA
+1248 LRVLEPGEHKLVVRA

-1306 EAATGATQM
+1306 EAATGATQV

-1368 LEHRITRLLS
+1368 LERRITRLLS

-1456 FRSEHRGRM
+1456 FRSEHRGRV

-1477 SGLKSDAVERAQRFL
+1477 SGLTSDAVERAQRFL
-1492 VENLDAIEDPYTLAL
+1492 VENLEGADDPYTLAL

-1518 EAARTAELLAKK
+1518 ETARTAELLAKK
-1530 AKKVEGLVFFSP
+1530 AKRVEGLVFFSP
-1542 TGATAYYG
+1542 SGATAYYG

-1573 PVLVKGALDFLL
+1573 PALVKGALDFLL
-1585 ARRQGHGAWASTQA
+1585 ARRLGHGAWASTQA

-1624 GAAVGAFSLADG
+1624 GTAVGAFSLADA

-1723 GVPAGLTPMMEDLQS
+1723 GVPAGLTPMMEDLQT

-1773 KATMAVDTKG
+1773 KATMPVDTKG